1 MRNKVVTVFGGSGF
15 IGRHVVRKLAG
26 LGATGRVPTRHP
38 ERAIS
43 LKPMGGVG
51 QVVLERWDAT
61 ESEEIA
67 RHTVGSTHL
76 VSLVGILAERRAGD
90 FGRLQGRLPGA
101 IGAAAAEIGAEG
113 VTHVS
118 AIGASRE
125 SASAY
130 ARTKAE
136 GEEALRSAFPRAV
149 VLRPSVVF
157 GPEDSFFNR
166 FAKMAQ
172 ISPALPL
179 IGGGHTRFQPVYV
192 GDVADAVATAL
203 FDERHAGGTFEL
215 GGPKVYT
222 FRELM
227 LVMLRTLKRRR
238 LLLNVPFGVAT
249 AQARLLQLLPEPPL
263 TVDQV
268 QLLQRDNVATAG
280 VPGLAELGVRP
291 TPVEAIIPTYLSAY
305 ARQQLRIHAG

>member
-26 LGATGRVPTRHP
+26 LGATVRVPTRHP

-113 VTHVS
+113 VAHVS

-125 SASAY
+125 SASVY

-136 GEEALRSAFPRAV
+136 GEEALRAAFPSAV
-149 VLRPSVVF
+149 ILRPSVVF

-166 FAKMAQ
+166 FARMAML
-172 ISPALPL
+172 SPALPL
-179 IGGGHTRFQPVYV
+179 IGGGATRFQPVYV
-192 GDVADAVATAL
+192 GDVADAVVAVL
-203 FDERHAGGTFEL
+203 SDERHTGGTFEL

-227 LVMLRTLKRRR
+227 ELMLATLRRR
-238 LLLNVPFGVAT
+238 RFLLSVPFGVAT
-249 AQARLLQLLPEPPL
+249 AQARLLQLLPDPPL

-280 VPGLAELGVRP
+280 VPGLAELGIRP
-291 TPVEAIIPTYLSAY
+291 TPVEAVIPSYLSTY
-305 ARQQLRIHAG
+305 ALQPRRVHVG